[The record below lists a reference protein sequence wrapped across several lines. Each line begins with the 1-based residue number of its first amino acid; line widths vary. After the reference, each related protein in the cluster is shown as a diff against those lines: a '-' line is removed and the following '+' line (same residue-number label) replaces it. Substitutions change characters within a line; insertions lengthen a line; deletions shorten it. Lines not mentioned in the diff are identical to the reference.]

1 MNSTANRLVHFN
13 TALLLLCFCFS
24 VVVNQPTVLAQNQ
37 KESSRRQIEIIEKIE
52 TAGGRVMQISSAD
65 PTREVSFY
73 LAGEKI
79 KDEQLKGLSAVENVI
94 WLNLANTAITNDGL
108 KHISDMKLTKLHLE
122 NTGIGDE
129 GLMHLKEMKDLT
141 YLNLYATSVTDK
153 GLKHLAGLSKLKKV
167 YVWQSKVTKAGMK
180 ELEKQIPGLK
190 VVGES
195 KLPVFVKKA
204 EEKKPDAKP
213 AANKKLGKR
222 AKALNKREK
231 ALNEKEAALNKRE
244 EELKKKEQAFENR
257 SKEKKK

>member
-1 MNSTANRLVHFN
+1 MKSTANRLGRCN

-24 VVVNQPTVLAQNQ
+24 IVVNQPTVRAQNQ
-37 KESSRRQIEIIEKIE
+37 KESSRRQTEIIAKIE

-79 KDEQLKGLSAVENVI
+79 KDEQLKGLDAVENVI
-94 WLNLANTAITNDGL
+94 WLNLANTAITNEGL
-108 KHISDMKLTKLHLE
+108 KHITDMKLTKLHLE
-122 NTGIGDE
+122 KTGIGDD
-129 GLMHLKEMKDLT
+129 GLVHLKEMKDLE

-153 GLKHLAGLSKLKKV
+153 GLKHLAGLTKLKKV
-167 YVWQSKVTKAGMK
+167 YVWQSKVTDAGMK
-180 ELEKQIPGLK
+180 ELEKQISGLK

-195 KLPVFVKKA
+195 KLPVFVKKV
-204 EEKKPDAKP
+204 EEKKPDGKP
-213 AANKKLGKR
+213 AVNRKLAKR
-222 AKALNKREK
+222 TKALNQREK
-231 ALNEKEAALNKRE
+231 ALNEKEAELKKRE